1 MAFDIRQNIFDGD
14 GMPSEKKAGQ
24 YRQQLLELFMES
36 PEGQALED
44 EDTDPGFWIHSM
56 IDYGIDYLGVT
67 PARMSPD
74 QLRELLFDIFP
85 RKVSADAD
93 EAPQAI
99 RELQAF
105 WQFAQREFQLEN
117 AAACLKVLD
126 DKAVRQ
132 MKKEM
137 GNPANFGM
145 AKSIVMMGKAR
156 GFDMTTEEGMN
167 EWIATYNAEI
177 APKMTPRIPMPTERS
192 RHAEPP
198 PSGAGMPFPLLSGWD
213 RGGAGSTK
221 KAQSKIKRRM
231 ARNSQRKNRK
241 K

>member
-1 MAFDIRQNIFDGD
+1 MAFDIRQNLFDRD
-14 GMPSEKKAGQ
+14 GMPVEKKVGQ
-24 YRQQLLELFMES
+24 YLQELIRLFRES

-44 EDTDPGFWIHSM
+44 EGLYPGFWINSM
-56 IDYGIDYLGVT
+56 VEYGIDYLGVT
-67 PARMSPD
+67 PARLSPD

-137 GNPANFGM
+137 SNPANFGM
-145 AKSIVMMGKAR
+145 AKSIVMMGKER
-156 GFDMTTEEGMN
+156 GFDMTTEEGIN

-177 APKMTPRIPMPTERS
+177 APKIAPRLPMAAERS
-192 RHAEPP
+192 RSAESTP
-198 PSGAGMPFPLLSGWD
+198 GAGQPLPSFAWLSAG
-213 RGGAGSTK
+213 RAGSTR
-221 KAQSKIKRRM
+221 KAQNRIRRGM
-231 ARNSQRKNRK
+231 RRNSQKKNRK

>member
-1 MAFDIRQNIFDGD
+1 MAFDIRQNLFDRD
-14 GMPSEKKAGQ
+14 GMPVEKKVGHYLQ
-24 YRQQLLELFMES
+24 ELIRLFRES

-44 EDTDPGFWIHSM
+44 EGLYPGFWINSM
-56 IDYGIDYLGVT
+56 VEYGIDYLGVT
-67 PARMSPD
+67 PARLSPD

-105 WQFAQREFQLEN
+105 WQFAQHEFQLEN

-137 GNPANFGM
+137 SNPANFGM
-145 AKSIVMMGKAR
+145 AKSIMMMGKAH
-156 GFDMTTEEGMN
+156 GYDMTTEEGIN
-167 EWIATYNAEI
+167 EWIVTYNAEI
-177 APKMTPRIPMPTERS
+177 APKIASRHSMPAERS
-192 RHAEPP
+192 GSAEQTP
-198 PSGAGMPFPLLSGWD
+198 GAGQQLSSYAWLSAG
-213 RGGAGSTK
+213 RAGGSRN
-221 KAQSKIKRRM
+221 AQNKIKRRM
-231 ARNSQRKNRK
+231 ARNSQKKNRK

>member
-1 MAFDIRQNIFDGD
+1 MAFDIRQNLFDRD
-14 GMPSEKKAGQ
+14 GMPVEKKVGQ
-24 YRQQLLELFMES
+24 YLQELIRLFGES
-36 PEGQALED
+36 PEGQALEE
-44 EDTDPGFWIHSM
+44 EDLYPGFWVNSM
-56 IDYGIDYLGVT
+56 VEYGIDYLGVT
-67 PARMSPD
+67 PARLSPD

-99 RELQAF
+99 HELQAF

-137 GNPANFGM
+137 SNPANFGM
-145 AKSIVMMGKAR
+145 AKSIMMTGKAR
-156 GFDMTTEEGMN
+156 GFDMTSEEGIN
-167 EWIATYNAEI
+167 EWIATYNVEMAS
-177 APKMTPRIPMPTERS
+177 KMAPRIPMPAERS
-192 RHAEPP
+192 GSAEPAP
-198 PSGAGMPFPLLSGWD
+198 ETGLPLPSFAWLSAG
-213 RGGAGSTK
+213 RAGSTR
-221 KAQSKIKRRM
+221 KAQSKMKRRM
-231 ARNSQRKNRK
+231 ARNSQKKNRK

>member
-1 MAFDIRQNIFDGD
+1 MAFDIRQNLFDRD
-14 GMPSEKKAGQ
+14 GMPVEKKVVE
-24 YRQQLLELFMES
+24 YLKELIRLFRES

-44 EDTDPGFWIHSM
+44 EGLYPGFWVNSM
-56 IDYGIDYLGVT
+56 VEYGIDYLGVT
-67 PARMSPD
+67 PARLSPD

-137 GNPANFGM
+137 SNPANFGM
-145 AKSIVMMGKAR
+145 AKSIVMMGKAH
-156 GFDMTTEEGMN
+156 GFDMTTEEGIN

-177 APKMTPRIPMPTERS
+177 APKMAQRLPMPAERS
-192 RHAEPP
+192 GGDEQAPGDGLQL
-198 PSGAGMPFPLLSGWD
+198 SSYAWLSAG
-213 RGGAGSTK
+213 RTGSIG
-221 KAQSKIKRRM
+221 KAQNKIRRRM
-231 ARNSQRKNRK
+231 RRNSQKKNRK

>member
-1 MAFDIRQNIFDGD
+1 MAFDIRQNLFDRD
-14 GMPSEKKAGQ
+14 GMPVEKKVGQ
-24 YRQQLLELFMES
+24 YLQELIRLFRES
-36 PEGQALED
+36 PEGQVLED
-44 EDTDPGFWIHSM
+44 EGLYPGFWVNSM
-56 IDYGIDYLGVT
+56 VDYGIDYLGVS
-67 PARMSPD
+67 PARLSPD

-99 RELQAF
+99 HELQAF

-137 GNPANFGM
+137 SNPANFGM

-167 EWIATYNAEI
+167 EWIATYNAEMAPKI
-177 APKMTPRIPMPTERS
+177 APRHPMPAERS
-192 RHAEPP
+192 GSAEQTP
-198 PSGAGMPFPLLSGWD
+198 GAGLQLSSYAWLSAG
-213 RGGAGSTK
+213 RVGGSRN
-221 KAQSKIKRRM
+221 AQNKIKRRM
-231 ARNSQRKNRK
+231 ARNSQKKNRK